1 MSDLSLPAVEAALKG
16 RWLGRPALCFP
27 RAAST
32 NDIAHLRAAEGASEG
47 LLVLADEQTAGRG
60 RLERTW
66 WAPPGSSLLMSL
78 LLRPPLP
85 LRLAG
90 QLPMCLG
97 LGTVHGIAAAT
108 GLRVALKWPND
119 VVYAGRKL
127 GGMLTEL
134 RANGDQLDYAVLGLG
149 LNVNLAFDPQV
160 LPGEAE
166 RTMAPTEPDR
176 RPFSPRAPSGLAA
189 TAVSLSMIAGHT
201 LDRVALLAAI
211 LERSE
216 AWYGQLLGGASL
228 HEAWAAALDTLGR
241 QVVVTQPQGQLFGT
255 AVGVTEEGALIVRQP
270 DGGGDRTIWAG
281 DVTAV
286 R

>member
-16 RWLGRPALCFP
+16 RWLGRPALFFP
-27 RAAST
+27 RVAST
-32 NDIAHLRAAEGASEG
+32 NDTAHLRAAEGAAEG

-97 LGTVHGIAAAT
+97 LGTVQGIAAAA

-149 LNVNLAFDPQV
+149 LNVNLAFAPQV
-160 LPGEAE
+160 LAGEAE
-166 RTMAPTEPDR
+166 CTVAPTEPDR
-176 RPFSPRAPSGLAA
+176 RPFSPHTPDGLAA
-189 TAVSLSMIAGHT
+189 TAVSLSMIAGRT

-216 AWYGQLLGGASL
+216 AWYSQLLGGASL

-270 DGGGDRTIWAG
+270 DGGDRTIWAG